1 MQTEE
6 GQGFLSVVCRP
17 YCEAVQVRGRDL
29 GPTPLLRS
37 PLAPGSYTA
46 RLLRKGLAPRTI
58 SFTIQRGQTTNLR
71 VNLEEPPPSACQP
84 PYTTGVDGKKR
95 LKPECREL

>member
-1 MQTEE
+1 
-6 GQGFLSVVCRP
+6 VVCRP
-17 YCEAVQVRGRDL
+17 YCDAVQIRGRDL

-46 RLLRKGLAPRTI
+46 RLLRKGLSPRTA
-58 SFTIQRGQTTNLR
+58 SFTIQRGQTTVLR
-71 VNLEEPPPSACQP
+71 DHLDEPPKPACKP
-84 PYTTGVDGKKR
+84 PYTVGDDGKRR